1 MDTENDVIR
10 ILAINGSY
18 REAGITDQA
27 VAEVAAVLRA
37 EDAEVEVVNL
47 RDYPI
52 DFCTNCRQCA
62 LEPGDSPGRCVID
75 DGMQALIDRIEAAD
89 GLVFASPTNL
99 GSVTAQFKRFMERL
113 TPYIWW
119 PEDKPW
125 PLRRKADADP
135 KPALLLTSSAA
146 PGWLGRWMFSS
157 LRQLRATAETVG
169 AKPVG
174 SVSTGYA
181 GASKTGPGDKSRR
194 RLRRLARRLITG

>member
-1 MDTENDVIR
+1 MEKNVSR

-18 REAGITDQA
+18 REAGTTDRA
-27 VAEVAAVLRA
+27 VAEVAAVLQA
-37 EDAEVEVVNL
+37 EGAEVEIVNL

-52 DFCTNCRQCA
+52 EFCTNCRQCG
-62 LEPGDSPGRCVID
+62 LEPGEKPGRCVID

-89 GLVFASPTNL
+89 GLIFASPTNL

-113 TPYIWW
+113 TPYLWW
-119 PEDKPW
+119 PEGKPW

-157 LRQLRATAETVG
+157 LRQLQATAETVG

-174 SVSTGYA
+174 TVSTGYA
-181 GASKTGPGDKSRR
+181 GGSKTDPGDKSRR
-194 RLRRLARRLITG
+194 RLRRLARRLLAN